1 MIPWNKT
8 DFNDGDLLASYCDL
22 FQPVTLIAQRYGCS
36 APTVYRRLRELCVV
50 RSNSEAHR
58 GQIPHNKRGG
68 YKDSQGYIYVQLQP
82 DDLYTPM
89 ASSDRY
95 VRQHRLVMA
104 EHLGRPLK
112 SWEIVHHK
120 NGKKD
125 DNRLENL
132 VAYPSQGDHL
142 SLTRLVSENRRLRR
156 ELKQCR
162 AAWKAKQFAREVKR
176 KELDFGEGD

>member
-1 MIPWNKT
+1 MIPWNRT
-8 DFNDGDLLASYCDL
+8 DFDDRDLLRSYLD
-22 FQPVTLIAQRYGCS
+22 QSEPVELIAQRYRVS
-36 APTVYRRLRELCVV
+36 PPTVYRRLRELCVV

-68 YKDSQGYIYVQLQP
+68 YKDSQGYIYIQLHP
-82 DDLYTPM
+82 DSPYISM
-89 ASSDRY
+89 ASPDRY

-104 EHLGRPLK
+104 EHLSRSLNP
-112 SWEIVHHK
+112 WEVVHHK

-132 VAYPSQGDHL
+132 VAYPNQGDHL
-142 SLTRLVSENRRLRR
+142 SLTRLVSGNKRLRR

-162 AAWKAKQFAREVKR
+162 AAWKAKEA
-176 KELDFGEGD
+176 LDERPHRG